1 MKNYNADKED
11 QGPKA
16 VGNKKRGFSGVSVQN
31 VSTVAGNQDE
41 DDLEDE
47 EDQSMEVGQ
56 TIAAKEVN
64 QASKRLREEGQ
75 SQDEI
80 IDLKGK

>member
-1 MKNYNADKED
+1 M
-11 QGPKA
+11 
-16 VGNKKRGFSGVSVQN
+16 QN

>member
-1 MKNYNADKED
+1 M
-11 QGPKA
+11 
-16 VGNKKRGFSGVSVQN
+16 QN
-31 VSTVAGNQDE
+31 VSAVAGGQDE